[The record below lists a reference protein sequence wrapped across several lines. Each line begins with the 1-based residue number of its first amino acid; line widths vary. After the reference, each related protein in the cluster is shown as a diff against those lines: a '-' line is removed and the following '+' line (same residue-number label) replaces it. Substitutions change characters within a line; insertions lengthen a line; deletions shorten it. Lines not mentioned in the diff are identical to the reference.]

1 LLTPGHTPDSLCL
14 LDRQNR
20 ILFVGD
26 TFYPGPI
33 YLCVPETDVAA
44 YERSI
49 GRLATLVPQLD
60 ILLTSHNLPLSRPEM
75 LLRLSDAFRQVRTGN
90 ARFTVSGAQREYA
103 DSTASL
109 CYWPTDSAV
118 GKWSRPADR
127 LQAENDL
134 NNRA

>member
-1 LLTPGHTPDSLCL
+1 MLLTPGHTPDSLCL

-33 YLCVPETDVAA
+33 YLYVPETDVAA

-90 ARFTVSGAQREYA
+90 ARFTVSGAQREYRF
-103 DSTASL
+103 DGFSL
-109 CYWPTDSAV
+109 LLA
-118 GKWSRPADR
+118 
-127 LQAENDL
+127 
-134 NNRA
+134 NR